1 MALINITADI
11 MRKLKFLMLITS
23 VLVKIQLNLQK
34 SSLDSI

>member
-1 MALINITADI
+1 MSLINITADI